1 MSAIGAKAPSLAKS
15 TTLVF
20 GIRAVD
26 LVFSFAVSTL
36 LASRFGASAQ
46 LDAFFLARR
55 TTNGVADAT
64 GKLVHMSLMPHLVAR
79 LDSGASLLG
88 LFRNRMAAG
97 AAAMVLAIVG
107 VALVSPAWFVAVFA
121 PGFSGERH
129 VLMDQL
135 VRIMAPLVV
144 LTTLIWIL
152 NAMRQASGK
161 HGLVEIAAMSQR
173 VLLVG
178 VLLFLVPPWGI
189 IEVGEALVAGA
200 FLALLIM
207 IAGSLPYLLRLRAE
221 RSAAKGAAGS
231 EGAESHGNADS
242 PAKSHAIAASAGSG
256 LAAAIIFGVFN
267 QATTL
272 MDFMAASTL
281 AAGSVAALEYGSRLA
296 SLIPGLVMSS
306 VSAVMFP
313 DLVRVMQSS
322 SRRDAALG
330 FARRQRAVF
339 AIQTVV
345 SISMAFA
352 TDFLVHLL
360 FGYGAFGAAGLAS
373 TIQTTIGYCAA
384 AMFLTPLL
392 ATTSAIFADARG
404 NPRADMIR
412 IATAGVLLRAG
423 ALLALIPLLGVA
435 GIAWGAALATALNLA
450 QALRVA
456 RSRFADFPLAEQLRA
471 FARTLAAAGIGSAC
485 AFMLQQS
492 LPEAHSQWIRL
503 FQLGPIILTF
513 LLGYAAAEL
522 ALCRDDESISRHVV
536 AKLQRRTRRA

>member
-1 MSAIGAKAPSLAKS
+1 MSAVGAKRPSLAKS

-88 LFRNRMAAG
+88 LFRNRMAAAG
-97 AAAMVLAIVG
+97 AAIILAIVG

-152 NAMRQASGK
+152 NAMRQASGR

-189 IEVGEALVAGA
+189 VEVGEALVAGA

-207 IAGSLPYLLRLRAE
+207 IAGSLPYLHRLRTE
-221 RSAAKGAAGS
+221 RSAAMG
-231 EGAESHGNADS
+231 GAEAGGDTAS
-242 PAKSHAIAASAGSG
+242 PAKPHALAASVGSG

-345 SISMAFA
+345 SISMVFA
-352 TDFLVHLL
+352 TDFIVHLL

-392 ATTSAIFADARG
+392 ATTSAIYADAHG

-435 GIAWGAALATALNLA
+435 GIAWGAALATALNLV

-456 RSRFADFPLAEQLRA
+456 KYRFSDFPLAGQLRA
-471 FARTLAAAGIGSAC
+471 FARILAAAGIGSAC
-485 AFMLQQS
+485 AFVLQQGM
-492 LPEAHSQWIRL
+492 PQAHSQWARL
-503 FQLGPIILTF
+503 FQLGPTVLTF

-522 ALCRDDESISRHVV
+522 ALCRDDESISRHVF